1 MLICN
6 RKFQKKRIKKLTRIY
21 YCKDL
26 NELEVNFANR
36 NFALQFSDFLKFK
49 DKARILASIYLKFEK
64 WPRHKM
70 SKNINIHWREYL
82 HT

>member
-36 NFALQFSDFLKFK
+36 NFALQFSRISEIQEKSPDFGFDFSEIGEMAQTQTAQK
-49 DKARILASIYLKFEK
+49 
-64 WPRHKM
+64 HKY
-70 SKNINIHWREYL
+70 SL
-82 HT
+82 T

>member
-26 NELEVNFANR
+26 NELEVNFANW
-36 NFALQFSDFLKFK
+36 NFALQFSKELDSKTKKLKK
-49 DKARILASIYLKFEK
+49 
-64 WPRHKM
+64 
-70 SKNINIHWREYL
+70 
-82 HT
+82 

>member
-26 NELEVNFANR
+26 NELEVNFANW
-36 NFALQFSDFLKFK
+36 NFALQFSRIFEIQGKSPDFGFDFSVVRKMAHPQAAEK
-49 DKARILASIYLKFEK
+49 DKYSLL
-64 WPRHKM
+64 
-70 SKNINIHWREYL
+70 
-82 HT
+82 

>member
-26 NELEVNFANR
+26 NELEVNFANW
-36 NFALQFSDFLKFK
+36 NFALQFSRFFEIQRKSPDFGFDFSEIRKMAQPQAVEKHKYL
-49 DKARILASIYLKFEK
+49 LA
-64 WPRHKM
+64 
-70 SKNINIHWREYL
+70 
-82 HT
+82 

>member
-26 NELEVNFANR
+26 NELEVNFANW
-36 NFALQFSDFLKFK
+36 NFALQFSRIFEIQGKSPDFGF
-49 DKARILASIYLKFEK
+49 DFSEICEMAQTQTAQ
-64 WPRHKM
+64 
-70 SKNINIHWREYL
+70 NINIHQLEFL
-82 HT
+82 